1 MVAEEVLDYAD
12 PAGRPRSLS
21 ELATAVLGV
30 GCLAGSIQRGPTAD
44 REAPG
49 RSGLLGQPF
58 PNPRRREMMAEN
70 KGAAGRGD
78 TMKKQI
84 IIDSNGF
91 LSVPNNFRLTFLM
104 EQTTLD
110 FIEDT
115 AVRIAKADRGRILMS
130 TLVGEQMNPKQPI
143 HIIIS
148 VDGNERG
155 EKSVALIATQTP
167 VGLTDPVT
175 VQVFAHAER
184 ESGH

>member
-1 MVAEEVLDYAD
+1 
-12 PAGRPRSLS
+12 
-21 ELATAVLGV
+21 
-30 GCLAGSIQRGPTAD
+30 
-44 REAPG
+44 
-49 RSGLLGQPF
+49 
-58 PNPRRREMMAEN
+58 MMAEN
-70 KGAAGRGD
+70 NSAAGRGD
-78 TMKKQI
+78 TMNKQI

-110 FIEDT
+110 FIDGT
-115 AVRIAKADRGRILMS
+115 AVRVAKADRGRILMS